1 MARADALNPPTNRQQ
16 KGIPMAQ
23 IGTFKRTKTGFSG
36 HIRTLAL
43 DAKLI
48 LVPVAKSDVENA
60 PDYRVHLGDDDGS
73 AIGPE
78 VGAGWKRNGEKAG
91 DYVSLHLDGPTL
103 RQPIRAN
110 LFQANEA
117 GTAFNLLWNRPPRRN
132 ETA

>member
-1 MARADALNPPTNRQQ
+1 MARADTLNPLTYHQQ

-23 IGTFKRTKTGFSG
+23 IGTFKKTKTGFSG
-36 HIRTLAL
+36 HVRTLAL
-43 DAKLI
+43 NAKLI
-48 LVPVAKSDVENA
+48 LVPVDKRDAENA
-60 PDYRVHLGDDDGS
+60 PDYRIHLGDDDGS

-78 VGAGWKRNGEKAG
+78 VGAGWKRNGENAG

-110 LFQANEA
+110 LFQADDQ

>member
-1 MARADALNPPTNRQQ
+1 VERANTLNPPTNHQQ

-60 PDYRVHLGDDDGS
+60 PDYRIHLGDDDGL

-110 LFQANEA
+110 LFQADDQ

>member
-1 MARADALNPPTNRQQ
+1 MAHADTLNPPTNHQQ

-43 DAKLI
+43 DAKLVLI
-48 LVPVAKSDVENA
+48 PVDKRDAENA
-60 PDYRVHLGDDDGS
+60 PDYRIHLGDDKG
-73 AIGPE
+73 AEVGPE
-78 VGAGWKRNGEKAG
+78 VGAGWKRTGEKAG
-91 DYVSLHLDGPTL
+91 DYISLQLDDPSFV
-103 RQPIRAN
+103 QPIRAN

-117 GTAFNLLWNRPPRRN
+117 GTSFDLLWNRTSRRQ

>member
-1 MARADALNPPTNRQQ
+1 MNQPTNHQQ

-36 HIRTLAL
+36 QIRSLAL

-48 LVPVAKSDVENA
+48 LVPVAKADVENA
-60 PDYRVHLGDDDGS
+60 PDYRIHLGDDDGI

-110 LFQANEA
+110 LFQADDQ